1 MAKMTQWA
9 KITDQAVRLLSAYL
23 QTNTTNPP
31 GNECLAADFLQDEL
45 EQRGFTTKRLD
56 SAINRSNLIARLP
69 GNGKKKPILLY
80 HHMDVVEA
88 DASKWLCDPFG
99 GEIRDGYIWGRG
111 AIDMKG
117 MGIMQLI
124 AMDLLQQEMP
134 DRSRDIIFLA
144 AADEEKGG
152 EFGIRWLIENHWSEI
167 EAEYVWDEGGF
178 GLKDFF
184 DEKPVFAIA
193 VAEKNDI
200 WLKLV
205 AHGTAGHSGIPHGD
219 NAAEI
224 LLNALQKIMQINAEF
239 ELTPITRELFANI
252 AKLKSFPQSFL
263 LKNLK
268 NPLIFKSLQPTLA
281 ENETISAILRD
292 TISITIL
299 NAGAKENVIPEKAEA
314 TLDIRLLP
322 DHDPKAF
329 LKKLQTLIN
338 DDRVEIVYHGDF
350 KQSNIS
356 DTHTEFFNTLCN
368 VLQEEVPNSIST
380 PMLTPG
386 ATDSSAFRQKGV
398 NAYGLF
404 PAIITPEELDGF
416 HNHNERISINNVALG
431 TRVTYEVL
439 KRMCE

>member
-1 MAKMTQWA
+1 MIQWA
-9 KITDQAVRLLSAYL
+9 KITDQAVRLLSTYL
-23 QTNTTNPP
+23 QTDTTNPP
-31 GNECLAADFLQDEL
+31 GNESRAADFLQEEL

-56 SAINRSNLIARLP
+56 SAEGRANLIARLP
-69 GNGKKKPILLY
+69 GTGEKKPILLY

-88 DASKWLCDPFG
+88 DATKWTCDPFG
-99 GEIRDGYIWGRG
+99 GEVSNGYIWGRG

-124 AMDLLQQEMP
+124 AMDLLHKEMP
-134 DRSRDIIFLA
+134 QRSRDIIFLA

-152 EFGIRWLIENHWSEI
+152 KFGIRWLVENHWPEI

-184 DEKPVFAIA
+184 DERPVFAVA

-239 ELTPITRELFANI
+239 ELTPITRQLFSNI
-252 AKLKSFPQSFL
+252 AKLKSLPQNFL
-263 LKNLK
+263 LKHLK
-268 NPLIFKSLQPTLA
+268 NPLIFKLLRPTLA

-292 TISITIL
+292 TISITVL
-299 NAGAKENVIPEKAEA
+299 HAGAKENVIPEKAEA

-329 LKKLQTLIN
+329 LKKLKTLIN
-338 DDRVEIVYHGDF
+338 DDRVEIIYHGDF

-356 DTHTEFFNTLCN
+356 NTESEFFTTLCD
-368 VLQEEVPNSIST
+368 VLQEQVPDSIST

-386 ATDSSAFRQKGV
+386 ATDSSTFRQQGV

-416 HNHNERISINNVALG
+416 HNHNERISIDNMALG
-431 TRVTYEVL
+431 TRITYEVL
-439 KRMCE
+439 KRMCK